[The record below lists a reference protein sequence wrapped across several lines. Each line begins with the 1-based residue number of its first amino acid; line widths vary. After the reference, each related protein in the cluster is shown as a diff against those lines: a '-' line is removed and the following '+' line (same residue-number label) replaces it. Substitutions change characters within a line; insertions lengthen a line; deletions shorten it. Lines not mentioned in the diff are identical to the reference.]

1 MKRRGLSPAGWAAD
15 AAEGPVAAFA
25 RRIAGFSRLMPTPDE
40 HEKSFSERWARR
52 RADTQLQFTRAARM
66 NAMGEL
72 AVTLAHELNQPL
84 SAISSYAAAAQ
95 RLARN
100 DDPELHDL
108 LRKMGDQAA
117 RAAEIVARVRE
128 GAHRGEV
135 TTAPLALPEL
145 VAEAID
151 LAMADI
157 ARESVVLRYDFQD
170 DARDVLADRVQLQ
183 QVVVNLVRNAMEA
196 MEAMPWRELRVGAAR
211 EGGMV
216 RVHVIDSGP
225 GVSPDVAERLFEP
238 FVTDKPSGM
247 GVGLSISRGI
257 VEGHGGRLWF
267 ERASGG
273 GAAFYFTLRQVPPRP
288 AAVPQTAGR
297 TRATP
302 GLRPAGP

>member
-1 MKRRGLSPAGWAAD
+1 VD

-25 RRIAGFSRLMPTPDE
+25 RRLAGFSRFMSTPNEQPDQRPDQRNE
-40 HEKSFSERWARR
+40 PWTRR
-52 RADTQLQFTRAARM
+52 RADIQFQFTQAARM

-84 SAISSYAAAAQ
+84 SAISSYAAAAE
-95 RLARN
+95 RIAGE
-100 DDPELHDL
+100 DAELRDL
-108 LRKMGDQAA
+108 LRKMGEQAG

-135 TTAPLALPEL
+135 AVTPMALPEL

-157 ARESVVLRYDFQD
+157 ARESVVLHYDFD
-170 DARDVLADRVQLQ
+170 DRAQDVLADRVQVQ

-196 MEAMPWRELRVGAAR
+196 MEDLPWRELRVGA
-211 EGGMV
+211 EPDGDLI

-225 GVSPDVAERLFEP
+225 GIAPDILSRLFQP
-238 FVTDKPSGM
+238 FVTDKPQGM

-257 VEGHGGRLWF
+257 VEGHGGRLWV

-273 GAAFYFTLRQVPPRP
+273 GAAFYFTLRRAPEAKP
-288 AAVPQTAGR
+288 ARET
-297 TRATP
+297 ATP
-302 GLRPAGP
+302 KTANGPHATAGLRPAGP